1 MDGVELLEAEWNRR
15 KDGIM
20 AIATA
25 LCVGDT
31 DTARSARFLAWPK
44 DDPSLDGTSAPP
56 PADAGANVFRISD
69 GNGNID
75 IRLGSIHSVKGQTHL
90 ATLLLSTNWYKQH
103 SAVRLMP
110 WLLGQRAN
118 GAKAGK
124 QDLQRLLHTYVA
136 MTRPSHLLCLAVPR
150 SALGDGKI
158 ADQTVAVLTGKGW
171 RLAEI
176 IDGAARWRD

>member
-1 MDGVELLEAEWNRR
+1 MDGIELFEAEWNRR

-25 LCVGDT
+25 LCAGDT
-31 DTARSARFLAWPK
+31 DTARAARFLAWPK

-56 PADAGANVFRISD
+56 PADAGANVFRVSD

-103 SAVRLMP
+103 SAIRLMP

-158 ADQTVAVLTGKGW
+158 ADQTVAMLTGKGW